1 MLLRL
6 AIALAVF
13 ATVWLAVRLWRRPP
27 SLRRLDLAD
36 LGIEGPAIV
45 QFSTR
50 SCAPCRTAAPVLRE
64 AAKAAGVAYAQVSL
78 DERADLAHRY
88 RIRTV
93 PTIVVAGRGGA
104 VEGVWTA
111 LPGNG
116 EIVRAATAA
125 AR

>member
-13 ATVWLAVRLWRRPP
+13 VAVWIAVRLWRRPP
-27 SLRRLDLAD
+27 RLRRLDLAD
-36 LGIEGPAIV
+36 LGVEGPAIV

-111 LPGNG
+111 LPRNG
-116 EIVRAATAA
+116 EIVRAAIAA
-125 AR
+125 TR